1 MAHIFKH
8 PENGNKGI
16 IIFTHKEL
24 KLFTFKINRRTLKNL
39 FSSLYSY
46 FSFKS
51 KINRITDQYFV
62 GIHWGAFHSNQQ
74 TPQWVDFH
82 MTAPGTATFIDNPRI
97 IPFNSAHFTPM
108 IMKMNQE
115 AKKYWDVICVAKNT
129 FVKKWPELLRSIR
142 KLYDIDSSIK
152 VLFVIASN
160 KSESESNKYYNDI
173 FNDYFKLFSAKEREL
188 FTIIKTDPETGFQGF
203 SYTFLSYLYNR
214 SKIFTIFS
222 QMEGEC
228 RVVKEAQLCGLPVV
242 VKSDVQGGIRD
253 YLNADNSL
261 FFDDYEDAHLT
272 LKKAIDNFEA
282 FNVDPDFWAKE
293 LREDYSL
300 ENLKKHFKELYKS
313 KSLVFDD
320 KLINTDNLNRR
331 LPSHYFDSKSVP
343 WASDSKFRF
352 ATTDIVNATMLN
364 QFYSKLKL

>member
-24 KLFTFKINRRTLKNL
+24 KLFIFKINRRTVKSPLINL
-39 FSSLYSY
+39 FIY
-46 FSFKS
+46 FNFKN
-51 KINRITDQYFV
+51 KIKKIKKKYLV
-62 GIHWGAFHSNQQ
+62 GVHWGSFSKNQM
-74 TPQWVDFH
+74 TPSWVDFH
-82 MTAPGTATFIDNPRI
+82 MTAPGTASFRDNPKI
-97 IPFNSAHFTPM
+97 IPYNSANFTPIVM
-108 IMKMNQE
+108 RKELNAE
-115 AKKYWDVICVAKNT
+115 KYWDIICVAHNAN
-129 FVKKWPELLRSIR
+129 KKKYPELLRSIR
-142 KLYDIDSSIK
+142 KLYDMDSDVK
-152 VLFVIASN
+152 VLFVIASLKTEPN
-160 KSESESNKYYNDI
+160 KNYYNNI
-173 FNDYFKLFSAKEREL
+173 FKDYFNLFSAKEREF
-188 FTIIKTDPETGFQGF
+188 FTIIKTHPETGFQGF

-261 FFDDYEDAHLT
+261 FFDEYESAHLT
-272 LKKAIDNFEA
+272 LKKAVDNFEA

-313 KSLVFDD
+313 KGLVFDG

-331 LPSHYFDSKSVP
+331 
-343 WASDSKFRF
+343 
-352 ATTDIVNATMLN
+352 
-364 QFYSKLKL
+364 